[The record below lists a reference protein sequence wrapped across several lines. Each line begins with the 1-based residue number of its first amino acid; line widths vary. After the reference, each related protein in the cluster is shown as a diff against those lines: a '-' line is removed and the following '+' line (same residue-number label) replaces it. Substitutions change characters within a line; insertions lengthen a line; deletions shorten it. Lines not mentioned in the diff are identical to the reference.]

1 MHKIGQPGG
10 ALCRPLGAILKT
22 GLSLLKNELKPLAKS
37 VLISLRLT
45 IAAAAVT
52 DAAIQK
58 KTFFDQVW
66 QIYNFKRGN
75 KWYHE
80 NI

>member
-1 MHKIGQPGG
+1 MHKIRQPGG
-10 ALCRPLGAILKT
+10 VLCRPLGAILKT

-45 IAAAAVT
+45 IAAAAVI

-58 KTFFDQVW
+58 KIFFDQVW
-66 QIYNFKRGN
+66 QICNFKRGN